1 MAITMEIMNNSE
13 LVKFAESELIKSIKT
28 ELNTIEEYINSEQK
42 ALTKLIQGEVMHEV
56 SYRYL
61 YSLNY
66 KKSWLLSKLYDIEVD
81 YEDSFY
87 KMVK

>member
-1 MAITMEIMNNSE
+1 MAITIEIMNNSE
-13 LVKFAESELIKSIKT
+13 LVKFAKSELIKSMNT
-28 ELNTIEEYINSEQK
+28 EVDTIEEYIKSEQK
-42 ALTKLIQGEVMHEV
+42 ALTKLTPGEPSHEM

-66 KKSWLLSKLYDIEVD
+66 RKAWLLSKLYDIEVD

>member
-42 ALTKLIQGEVMHEV
+42 SLTKLIKGEVMHEV
-56 SYRYL
+56 SYRHL

-66 KKSWLLSKLYDIEVD
+66 KKAWLLSKLYDIEID